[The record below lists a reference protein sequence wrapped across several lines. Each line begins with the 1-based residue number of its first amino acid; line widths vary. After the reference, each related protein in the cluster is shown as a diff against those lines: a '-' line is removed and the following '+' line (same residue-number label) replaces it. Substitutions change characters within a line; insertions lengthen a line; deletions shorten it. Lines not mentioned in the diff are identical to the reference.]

1 MSVIASDGPEVL
13 GAVHASVLVSAFAIF
28 WFLAL
33 FCVLPIG
40 LGEVDPETG
49 APKNPM
55 LLRKAA
61 IATAIAVVLWVA
73 FYAVIALGWV
83 KL

>member
-1 MSVIASDGPEVL
+1 MFADTDAVVIPI
-13 GAVHASVLVSAFAIF
+13 VHGSVLVGAYVIF

-33 FCVLPIG
+33 FCLLPVG

-49 APKNPM
+49 APLRPM

-61 IATAIAVVLWVA
+61 IATGVAAALWVA
-73 FYAVIALGWV
+73 FYVLIATHIVDL
-83 KL
+83 

>member
-1 MSVIASDGPEVL
+1 MVANTDSTVIA
-13 GAVHASVLVSAFAIF
+13 AVHASVLFGAYAIF

-33 FCVLPIG
+33 FCLLPVG

-49 APKNPM
+49 APLKPM

-61 IATAIAVVLWVA
+61 IATVIAAVLWGV
-73 FYAVIALGWV
+73 FYALIVFGVLD
-83 KL
+83 L